1 MRESSGKP
9 CRSTMAGSAPGWSI
23 TCKPPPG
30 ACTRWVV
37 MWLAWPGAGMVPHFS
52 LASPVRPVASAL
64 WCCESAV
71 AGAHDL
77 RVALHLAHRRSA
89 LHELRVS
96 HDAALIVEHE
106 HLEPGARQL
115 ARGSRDHLPADLL
128 ILVPPG
134 FRCWRSLAVESL
146 LKGEREVDLSAI
158 PPLRRRIHGPGSR
171 TATCCARHITSPE

>member
-37 MWLAWPGAGMVPHFS
+37 MWLAWPGTGIVPHFS
-52 LASPVRPVASAL
+52 VASPARPVASAL
-64 WCCESAV
+64 WCCGSAI

-89 LHELRVS
+89 LQLRVS
-96 HDAALIVEHE
+96 HDAALIVQHE
-106 HLEPGARQL
+106 HLEPGACHL
-115 ARGSRDHLPADLL
+115 ARAGMNVTSHAGHPWVLPRSGQYRGRNWRWL
-128 ILVPPG
+128 
-134 FRCWRSLAVESL
+134 RCWPSQLNSSSWYL
-146 LKGEREVDLSAI
+146 REVGVGAVWLWS
-158 PPLRRRIHGPGSR
+158 LGSKPGVR
-171 TATCCARHITSPE
+171 WTAP